1 MEDASHDEVLSV
13 SMQSEDARVVVAL
26 AGELDLHE
34 AKRLS
39 ATMSEVLTGPV
50 TAIEVD
56 ARKLTF
62 IDSAGIRAVLVA
74 RADAERL
81 GVAFKL
87 WGASTAVRRIMR
99 IAGVEDLM
107 SDGD

>member
-1 MEDASHDEVLSV
+1 MEDASDDQVLSV

-39 ATMSEVLTGPV
+39 AAMSEVLTDSV
-50 TAIEVD
+50 TAIDFD

-81 GVAFKL
+81 GVAFKV
-87 WGASTAVRRIMR
+87 WGASSAVRRIMK

>member
-13 SMQSEDARVVVAL
+13 STQSEDARVVVAL

-39 ATMSEVLTGPV
+39 AAMSEVLTGPI

-56 ARKLTF
+56 VRKLTF
-62 IDSAGIRAVLVA
+62 IDSAGIRAVLIA
-74 RADAERL
+74 RAEAERL
-81 GVAFKL
+81 GVAFRL
-87 WGASTAVRRIMR
+87 WGASTAVGRIMK

-107 SDGD
+107 SGRD